1 MGTNVVYNTKFETN
15 WKSIR
20 TSEFENKI
28 FWARIHFN
36 LDNKPIQFKPLG
48 VGIST
53 FGAYEAYWDG
63 VLIGTNG
70 RVGNETARQGQMTRT
85 FLLPDSLTTQGQ
97 HTLELRMSQYYY
109 SKDKRHPDAIVTGFT
124 ELIEYNYTRTIF
136 ANILAGGVLIIGFYF
151 LILFFN
157 NKSTVSFLLFGI
169 SSLLFFLLIV
179 VEYAVFY
186 FPIHYSWHYCRLE
199 IISIL
204 TLLISFLI
212 PLYFSI
218 QFAIPKQKIF
228 SIAYLIVLIFIYVI
242 NHKYGSY
249 DETTALL
256 TLSMWISSEVMAG
269 YAIIKKKQGAIIVFI
284 GLSINVILNYFV
296 NQQAYDQT
304 LGISFAVLL
313 ICMFYILFIREKERQ
328 KSYEYSLIQTTV
340 LKHELLKKKIQPH
353 FLMNT
358 LTSLVDWVEESPAVG
373 VRFIEALANEFDL
386 LNQVEN
392 SSKITILQE
401 IELCKSYIDI
411 MKYRKEISYIWED
424 VNIDEHEEIP
434 PAVIHTLLE
443 NSITHCSPS
452 ANGTMK
458 FKLIFD
464 CHKNSK
470 TYTFLTYATLRN
482 ANKPIVE
489 GTGTKYIKARLEES
503 YNKNWRFDSQPT
515 NEGWLNTITIY
526 N

>member
-1 MGTNVVYNTKFETN
+1 
-15 WKSIR
+15 
-20 TSEFENKI
+20 
-28 FWARIHFN
+28 
-36 LDNKPIQFKPLG
+36 
-48 VGIST
+48 
-53 FGAYEAYWDG
+53 
-63 VLIGTNG
+63 
-70 RVGNETARQGQMTRT
+70 
-85 FLLPDSLTTQGQ
+85 
-97 HTLELRMSQYYY
+97 MSQAYY
-109 SKDKRHPDAIVTGFT
+109 SQDKRHPDAIVAGFT
-124 ELIEYNYTRTIF
+124 ELTEYNYTRTIF
-136 ANILAGGVLIIGFYF
+136 ANILAGGFLIIGFYF

-157 NKSTVSFLLFGI
+157 NKNTISFLLFGI
-169 SSLLFFLLIV
+169 SSLLFFLLII
-179 VEYAVFY
+179 VEYAIFY
-186 FPIHYSWHYCRLE
+186 FPIHYSWHYYRLE

-212 PLYFSI
+212 PLYFLI
-218 QFAIPKQKIF
+218 QFAIPKQRFF
-228 SIAYLIVLIFIYVI
+228 SVAYLIILLCIYFI

-256 TLSMWISSEVMAG
+256 TLSMWTSSEIMAG
-269 YAIIKKKQGAIIVFI
+269 YALLKKRHGALVVFI
-284 GLSINVILNYFV
+284 GLSINVILNYFIE

-304 LGISFAVLL
+304 LGISFSVLL

-340 LKHELLKKKIQPH
+340 LKNELLKKKIQPH

-373 VRFIEALANEFDL
+373 VRFIEALAKEFDL
-386 LNQVEN
+386 LNQVED

-401 IELCKSYIDI
+401 IELCKSFIDI
-411 MKYRKEISYIWED
+411 MKYRKEISYMWED
-424 VNIDEHEEIP
+424 ENIDECEEIP

-452 ANGTMK
+452 ADGTMK

-464 CHKNSK
+464 RHKNSK

-482 ANKPIVE
+482 VNKSIVE

-503 YNKNWRFDSQPT
+503 YNKNWRFESEPT